1 MKQTIL
7 KMAALALLALPAA
20 HAADR
25 AGDDA
30 ASYAVQQKWTLDG
43 AGRWDYLEVD
53 SSKQRLFVTRDERV
67 QVLDLASG
75 KVAGEIPGLK
85 RAHGVAFAPA
95 LGLGFASSGAG
106 DSVVVFELD
115 SLKVKR
121 EVKVAGKNPDAIL
134 YHPASGKL
142 YVFNG
147 KSANVTV
154 FDAATMQ
161 QLASIAVNGKPE
173 FAVADGNRIYV
184 NIEDRNA
191 IAVID
196 VASDRVL
203 ANWNLAGCD
212 EPTGLALDAKHQR
225 LFSVCGNGVL
235 AVTDAASGK
244 AIARRAIGKG
254 ADAAVYDAERQL
266 VFSSNGEGNL
276 TVIRQTD
283 ADHYGVPVTL
293 PTLKG
298 ARTMAMDHASGRIYL
313 PALAE
318 QHFTMVVVAP

>member
-1 MKQTIL
+1 MKQTML
-7 KMAALALLALPAA
+7 KMAAVAMLALPAA
-20 HAADR
+20 HAADH
-25 AGDDA
+25 AG
-30 ASYAVQQKWTLDG
+30 SYAVQQKWTLDG

-53 SSKQRLFVTRDERV
+53 SSQQRLFVTRDERV

-134 YHPASGKL
+134 FHPASGKL

-173 FAVADGNRIYV
+173 FAVADDKRIYV
-184 NIEDRNA
+184 NIEDKNA

-196 VASDRVL
+196 VASDSVV
-203 ANWNLAGCD
+203 ANWGLAGCD
-212 EPTGLALDAKHQR
+212 EPTGLAFDATHQR

-244 AIARRAIGKG
+244 AVARRAIGKG
-254 ADAAVYDAERQL
+254 ADAAVYDAQRQL
-266 VFSSNGEGNL
+266 VFSSNGEGTL
-276 TVIRQTD
+276 TVIHQTD

-313 PALAE
+313 PVLAE
-318 QHFTMVVVAP
+318 QRFSMVVVAP

>member
-1 MKQTIL
+1 MKQTML
-7 KMAALALLALPAA
+7 KMAAVALLALPAA
-20 HAADR
+20 HAADN
-25 AGDDA
+25 AG
-30 ASYAVQQKWTLDG
+30 SYAVQQKWTLDG

-53 SSKQRLFVTRDERV
+53 SSHQRLFVTRDERV

-142 YVFNG
+142 YAFNG

-184 NIEDRNA
+184 NIEDKNA

-196 VASDRVL
+196 VASDSVL
-203 ANWNLAGCD
+203 ANWNLPGCD
-212 EPTGLALDAKHQR
+212 EPTGLALDGVHQR

-244 AIARRAIGKG
+244 AVARKAIGKG

-266 VFSSNGEGNL
+266 VFSSNGEGTL

-283 ADHYGVPVTL
+283 ADHYAAPVTL

-313 PALAE
+313 PVLAE
-318 QHFTMVVVAP
+318 QRFSMVVVAP